1 MGPSVPSPQTGVD
14 DVERDCSGPRHQRS
28 AAAGDPEFAFALE
41 GSRPGRDLDPV
52 ADAAHERN
60 ATLNYR
66 GVLARELT
74 AKDARLYLQARQYR
88 RSRRPTPEDEAP
100 DSV

>member
-1 MGPSVPSPQTGVD
+1 VWTTSSATAQDPGISVQRLLVIPNSP
-14 DVERDCSGPRHQRS
+14 PRLK
-28 AAAGDPEFAFALE
+28 AAGR
-41 GSRPGRDLDPV
+41 GDLDPV